1 MKEGEIKMKKR
12 KVASLCLA
20 AFLMYGGVAFAEEE
34 KEEAKKEN
42 VSMEQKGTN
51 LRIGEGSK
59 NKEEPTA
66 TYQVAIGYQAET
78 AAGNAFAAGSLAKA
92 KGVNS
97 IAVGAHSKAEKDSA
111 TAIGPNAKAEGNS
124 SQQ

>member
-1 MKEGEIKMKKR
+1 MKKR

-51 LRIGEGSK
+51 LRIRRGKQE
-59 NKEEPTA
+59 
-66 TYQVAIGYQAET
+66 
-78 AAGNAFAAGSLAKA
+78 
-92 KGVNS
+92 
-97 IAVGAHSKAEKDSA
+97 
-111 TAIGPNAKAEGNS
+111 
-124 SQQ
+124 